1 MTDNTYSGTLK
12 FKDVDFVFVFDGSE
26 LVLIPPKE
34 RKNDIMWGW
43 LKKEIC
49 PGVYTSGDALTV
61 DVPYLDGFCN
71 ETSKRLI
78 FLTREESTVGSRNS
92 TLYINVAGYL
102 ECSPNTNGF
111 CRMTLSGRALVN
123 DLDHIPHEHHPLA
136 VLRVAHGVWVWLR
149 QGACARRRS
158 IFKP

>member
-49 PGVYTSGDALTV
+49 PGVYTSGDPLTV

-78 FLTREESTVGSRNS
+78 FFNQGG
-92 TLYINVAGYL
+92 ID
-102 ECSPNTNGF
+102 
-111 CRMTLSGRALVN
+111 CRKSKFDSVYQRCWVSGM
-123 DLDHIPHEHHPLA
+123 
-136 VLRVAHGVWVWLR
+136 
-149 QGACARRRS
+149 
-158 IFKP
+158 

>member
-26 LVLIPPKE
+26 VVLIPPKD
-34 RKNDIMWGW
+34 RKNDIMWG
-43 LKKEIC
+43 LAKKEIC
-49 PGVYTSGDALTV
+49 PGVYTSGDPLTV
-61 DVPYLDGFCN
+61 DAPYLDGFCN

-78 FLTREESTVGSRNS
+78 FLTGEESTVGSRNS

-111 CRMTLSGRALVN
+111 FAG
-123 DLDHIPHEHHPLA
+123 
-136 VLRVAHGVWVWLR
+136 
-149 QGACARRRS
+149 
-158 IFKP
+158 

>member
-49 PGVYTSGDALTV
+49 PGVYTSGDPLTV
-61 DVPYLDGFCN
+61 DVLLQRDKQAIDLFDQGGIDCRK
-71 ETSKRLI
+71 SKFDSVYQRCW
-78 FLTREESTVGSRNS
+78 V
-92 TLYINVAGYL
+92 
-102 ECSPNTNGF
+102 
-111 CRMTLSGRALVN
+111 SGM
-123 DLDHIPHEHHPLA
+123 
-136 VLRVAHGVWVWLR
+136 
-149 QGACARRRS
+149 
-158 IFKP
+158 

>member
-49 PGVYTSGDALTV
+49 PGVYTSGDPLTV

-102 ECSPNTNGF
+102 ECS
-111 CRMTLSGRALVN
+111 LS
-123 DLDHIPHEHHPLA
+123 ICPHEH
-136 VLRVAHGVWVWLR
+136 R
-149 QGACARRRS
+149 
-158 IFKP
+158 